1 MRLQERFQIAIRSTG
16 YSLSTERSYWD
27 WIKRF
32 IKFHKMRHPD
42 LLAGDDVRDFLT
54 YLVMKKHVAVSTQQ
68 QALSAL
74 VFLYKQVLRRDSFTI
89 NDWQKSKR
97 PKKLPVVFSV
107 TEANSVLSYLKGTP
121 LLLVA
126 QLMYG
131 AGLRLKEAL
140 HLKVQAVD
148 FGRMEITVRHGKGGK
163 AVLRPVDR

>member
-1 MRLQERFQIAIRSTG
+1 MRLQERFQIAIRSAG

-32 IKFHKMRHPD
+32 IKFYKMHHPD

-97 PKKLPVVFSV
+97 TKKLPVVFSV
-107 TEANSVLSYLKGTP
+107 TEGSSASQSSGC
-121 LLLVA
+121 
-126 QLMYG
+126 
-131 AGLRLKEAL
+131 
-140 HLKVQAVD
+140 
-148 FGRMEITVRHGKGGK
+148 
-163 AVLRPVDR
+163 